1 VGILNL
7 TGNTGQFSLTE
18 TLYKSSGVV
27 RSTAAG
33 TYTVGADCSLSF
45 KFSTTAGAKPIS
57 GFSKMK
63 RRLDDLLAEEL
74 GAQPQPW
81 CLHDIRRTFRT
92 NLSALPVTEEVRER
106 LLAYAQDELS
116 ATYNRYDYLDEKRR
130 ALELWTARL
139 FDVAKAKGGQDAEAR
154 A

>member
-1 VGILNL
+1 MPR
-7 TGNTGQFSLTE
+7 F
-18 TLYKSSGVV
+18 
-27 RSTAAG
+27 AG
-33 TYTVGADCSLSF
+33 RDFV
-45 KFSTTAGAKPIS
+45 FSTTAGAKPIS